1 MKHMSREVEAFL
13 NGFVELPFLSE
24 IEEKMNEIL
33 IDDIEYLIAN
43 CNSIIPRPLD
53 INMPEEVTD
62 SITDV
67 YSEEWISLAYYERCY
82 NKREKYKNNLIENID
97 STIVISGVVFTDK
110 EDVVP
115 LMKLKKEYRLYDE
128 NNEFIKPD
136 YLKRNSLLVASNLKI
151 NEDIYLTFRP
161 YDYLSIRGEILDVLG
176 IKITDNGE
184 GIIGI
189 DRTGE
194 TVVKYSKWEV
204 CFDDVD
210 TGSYRVPYIIGSEVK
225 VKRVVYD
232 AICKLF
238 SREAKRFTIKL

>member
-1 MKHMSREVEAFL
+1 M
-13 NGFVELPFLSE
+13 
-24 IEEKMNEIL
+24 
-33 IDDIEYLIAN
+33 
-43 CNSIIPRPLD
+43 
-53 INMPEEVTD
+53 
-62 SITDV
+62 
-67 YSEEWISLAYYERCY
+67 
-82 NKREKYKNNLIENID
+82 
-97 STIVISGVVFTDK
+97 
-110 EDVVP
+110 
-115 LMKLKKEYRLYDE
+115 
-128 NNEFIKPD
+128 
-136 YLKRNSLLVASNLKI
+136 
-151 NEDIYLTFRP
+151 
-161 YDYLSIRGEILDVLG
+161 DVLG

>member
-1 MKHMSREVEAFL
+1 
-13 NGFVELPFLSE
+13 
-24 IEEKMNEIL
+24 
-33 IDDIEYLIAN
+33 
-43 CNSIIPRPLD
+43 
-53 INMPEEVTD
+53 
-62 SITDV
+62 
-67 YSEEWISLAYYERCY
+67 
-82 NKREKYKNNLIENID
+82 
-97 STIVISGVVFTDK
+97 
-110 EDVVP
+110 
-115 LMKLKKEYRLYDE
+115 MKLKKEYRLYDE

-189 DRTGE
+189 DRIGE